1 MSGIRKV
8 SMDDVL
14 TILRAAGEATRLRI
28 LALLRHGELTVSEIV
43 QVLDQSQPRVSRHLK
58 LLGEAG
64 LLTRVQEGTLVF
76 YRLSESGTAASLLRA
91 MLAPI
96 DEAGAEVAADL
107 EALANIRDERFAE
120 AQAYFRDNAA
130 RWNEIRS
137 LYVAEAEVEKALV
150 EMAGEAATGS
160 VLDIG
165 TGTGRMLE
173 IFAPKAARAVGIDM
187 SRDMLAVAR
196 GQLANAGL
204 TDAIVRQGDMYDLQL
219 EDGSRTLV
227 LFHQV
232 LHYADD
238 PALALREAA
247 RVLAPGGRVL
257 VADFA
262 PHTEEFLRTEHAHRR
277 LGFADDDMKAWGA
290 AAGLIPTDIRHLG
303 GAKLGVTIWQFD
315 KPRTDL

>member
-1 MSGIRKV
+1 ME
-8 SMDDVL
+8 DVL

-76 YRLSESGTAASLLRA
+76 YRLSESGTAAALLKA

-107 EALANIRDERFAE
+107 QSLARIRDERFAE

-160 VLDIG
+160 ILDIG

-187 SRDMLAVAR
+187 SREMLAVAR

-219 EDGSRTLV
+219 EDASRTLV

-277 LGFADDDMKAWGA
+277 LGFADDDMKAWGV
-290 AAGLIPTDIRHLG
+290 AAGLTPTDIRHLG
-303 GAKLGVTIWQFD
+303 GARLGVTIWQFD
-315 KPRTDL
+315 KPRTEI